1 MCQQIADRILKVL
14 FYTEATAAILLYVMI
29 AALLSTDVLMR
40 EVAGSSLPGVQRIS
54 VYAMIQTGFLGLG
67 LAAARGRHL
76 RPRFADGLIP
86 ARFTPVVK
94 RIGAFLMAAV
104 FGYFVI
110 FGIRF
115 VQESIE
121 FGDMTRTIRVPL
133 WTVQLVVP
141 YALGSTALRYLIFGI
156 FPALSP
162 EERLE

>member
-1 MCQQIADRILKVL
+1 MPEQVAARILKVL
-14 FYTEATAAILLYVMI
+14 FVVEATVAIALYTMI
-29 AALLSTDVLMR
+29 AALLASDVFMR
-40 EVAGSSLPGVQRIS
+40 EVAGSSLSGVQRIS

-86 ARFTPVVK
+86 ARFKPAVQ
-94 RIGAFLMAAV
+94 RIGSFLMAFI
-104 FGYFVI
+104 FGYFVL
-110 FGIRF
+110 FAVSF
-115 VQESIE
+115 VQESIQ

-141 YALGSTALRYLIFGI
+141 YAFCSTALRYVIFGL

-162 EERLE
+162 EETAE